1 VVSVCNCVSGGLC
14 LCLCVC
20 GGGGWLGAAPAG
32 LGSSLSISG
41 SGHGFV
47 ITIGGVVLSD
57 GNSCEITGV

>member
-57 GNSCEITGV
+57 GNPREITGV